1 MKIVHISDIHLT
13 ENGTEIWGVN
23 THEHF
28 QKAIQKIKE
37 LDGLDGIIVSGDLSN
52 DGSKWTYEYIDR
64 AFEETVFR
72 HIVAQGITII

>member
-1 MKIVHISDIHLT
+1 MRIVHISDIHLI

-23 THEHF
+23 TLKHF

-64 AFEETVFR
+64 AFEETGVPTYCCP
-72 HIVAQGITII
+72 GITII